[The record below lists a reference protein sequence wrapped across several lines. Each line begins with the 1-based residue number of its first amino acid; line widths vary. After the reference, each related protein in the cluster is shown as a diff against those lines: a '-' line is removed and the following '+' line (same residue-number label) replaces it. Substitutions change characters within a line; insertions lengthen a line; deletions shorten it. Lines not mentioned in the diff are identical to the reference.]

1 MSVKNYYP
9 DLPVIAYLRTTIDMP
24 TVVAFAKSLAGKH
37 NLEVI
42 RTAYCIFRNESA
54 NGKSGVNDNYIGLQ
68 ADVGVWEGLS
78 LADVVGTCVRV
89 DGAGDTRRFICFNG
103 NGYKVCF
110 EFLCS
115 NVLARGM
122 YIGALGVSDA
132 EDLYHIYQKK
142 WVSDP
147 KEDTAEAK
155 TDFVSLY
162 HSSVTAIPSGFCAT
176 PPEPVDT
183 SRKSMSTP
191 TQKIQAAL
199 GLEPD
204 DWFGE
209 NTSAA
214 VEAEKQA
221 SLARVG
227 ARQHPEGGGGS
238 AGDASGST
246 PTQKIQAAL
255 GLEPDDW
262 FGEKTSAAVEV
273 EKQASLARVKARQN
287 PGGTGG
293 NAGDA
298 QDGSTDGEQ
307 VSPPDDSD
315 LIFNHWPLEA
325 DAEDF
330 FRYPPNLTY
339 IPVPWP
345 MHMDADKIT
354 QIQCNIK
361 VAASLRRIFE
371 AIRKLYHNDQ
381 NSIDAAGLDAYDGC
395 YADRSV
401 RGDAGKR
408 SMHAYGA
415 AIDLDAADNPLGAQL
430 GKMPKAVVDIF
441 KAEGWRWGGDYQGR
455 KDWMHFEAC
464 V

>member
-1 MSVKNYYP
+1 MSVKNSYP
-9 DLPVIAYLRTTIDMP
+9 DLPVIAYRRTTIDMP
-24 TVVAFAKSLAGKH
+24 TVVAFAKGLIGKY

-54 NGKSGVNDNYIGLQ
+54 NGESGVNDNYVGLQ
-68 ADVGVWEGLS
+68 ADVGVWQGLS
-78 LADVVGTCVRV
+78 LADVVGTCVQV
-89 DGAGDTRRFICFNG
+89 DGAGDTRRFICFNE

-115 NVLARGM
+115 KVLARAM
-122 YIGALGVSDA
+122 YIGAPGVSDA
-132 EDLYHIYQKK
+132 EDLYHSYEAR
-142 WVSDP
+142 WVSNP

-155 TDFVSLY
+155 KDFVSLY
-162 HSSVTAIPSGFCAT
+162 QSSVTVIPSGLGAT
-176 PPEPVDT
+176 RPDPADT
-183 SRKSMSTP
+183 SRSSLPAEAISNPSQSVLTP
-191 TQKIQAAL
+191 TQKIQEAL
-199 GLEPD
+199 RLD
-204 DWFGE
+204 
-209 NTSAA
+209 
-214 VEAEKQA
+214 
-221 SLARVG
+221 
-227 ARQHPEGGGGS
+227 
-238 AGDASGST
+238 
-246 PTQKIQAAL
+246 
-255 GLEPDDW
+255 PDDW

-287 PGGTGG
+287 RRGTGG
-293 NAGDA
+293 SVGDA
-298 QDGSTDGEQ
+298 QAGSMDDKPAP
-307 VSPPDDSD
+307 PPDDSE

-325 DAEDF
+325 DAEAF

-339 IPVPWP
+339 ITAPWP

-354 QIQCNIK
+354 EIQCNIK

-381 NSIDAAGLDAYDGC
+381 NAIDAAGMDAYDGC

-415 AIDLDAADNPLGAQL
+415 AIDLDAAHNPLGAQV

-441 KAEGWRWGGDYQGR
+441 KAEGWRWGGDYHGR

>member
-1 MSVKNYYP
+1 MSVKNSYP
-9 DLPVIAYLRTTIDMP
+9 DLPVIAYRKTTIDMP
-24 TVVAFAKSLAGKH
+24 TVVAFAKGLVAKFK
-37 NLEVI
+37 LEVI

-68 ADVGVWEGLS
+68 ADVGVWPGLS
-78 LADVVGTCVRV
+78 LANVVGTCVRV
-89 DGAGDTRRFICFNG
+89 DGAGDTRRFICFND

-110 EFLCS
+110 DFLCS
-115 NVLARGM
+115 KVLERGM
-122 YIGALGVSDA
+122 YIGASGVSDA
-132 EDLYHIYQKK
+132 EGLYDSYQKH

-147 KEDTAEAK
+147 KEDTPAAK
-155 TDFVSLY
+155 KDFVSLY
-162 HSSVTAIPSGFCAT
+162 QSSVTAIPSGLDAT
-176 PPEPVDT
+176 PPAPADT
-183 SRKSMSTP
+183 SRNSLPAEAISNPSQSMLTP
-191 TQKIQAAL
+191 TQKIQEAL
-199 GLEPD
+199 GLD
-204 DWFGE
+204 
-209 NTSAA
+209 
-214 VEAEKQA
+214 
-221 SLARVG
+221 
-227 ARQHPEGGGGS
+227 
-238 AGDASGST
+238 
-246 PTQKIQAAL
+246 
-255 GLEPDDW
+255 PDDW
-262 FGEKTSAAVEV
+262 FGEKTSDAVEA

-287 PGGTGG
+287 SSGIG
-293 NAGDA
+293 
-298 QDGSTDGEQ
+298 GSTDDAQAGSKDGEP
-307 VSPPDDSD
+307 VPPPDNSD

-325 DAEDF
+325 EAEAF

-354 QIQCNIK
+354 QIHCNIK

-381 NSIDAAGLDAYDGC
+381 NEIHTAGMDAYDGC

-401 RGDAGKR
+401 RGDTAKR

-415 AIDLDAADNPLGAQL
+415 AIDLDAAHNPLGAQV

-441 KAEGWRWGGDYQGR
+441 KAEGWRWGGDYHGR